1 MAYKN
6 IEELVTEVE
15 KFHPVYLWDDLSN
28 YLSLKDRIEENIG
41 IDNTKTIKDMDSLL
55 SIYEPFTRV
64 FFINDIQKDLL
75 VATTEIEYE
84 YCNRALTGDF
94 KITKKAIEEDFRLVD
109 WYAYHNKNPKN
120 FMEACK
126 KADKIYNINVKE
138 IIEYYEDDSRFNF
151 IEVYPTLY
159 NQRVIGV
166 FDNKDDAYYWGDWH
180 SYVEEID
187 GLFYVERA
195 GY

>member
-94 KITKKAIEEDFRLVD
+94 KITKKARHYFLL
-109 WYAYHNKNPKN
+109 
-120 FMEACK
+120 
-126 KADKIYNINVKE
+126 IYN
-138 IIEYYEDDSRFNF
+138 
-151 IEVYPTLY
+151 
-159 NQRVIGV
+159 
-166 FDNKDDAYYWGDWH
+166 
-180 SYVEEID
+180 
-187 GLFYVERA
+187 
-195 GY
+195 